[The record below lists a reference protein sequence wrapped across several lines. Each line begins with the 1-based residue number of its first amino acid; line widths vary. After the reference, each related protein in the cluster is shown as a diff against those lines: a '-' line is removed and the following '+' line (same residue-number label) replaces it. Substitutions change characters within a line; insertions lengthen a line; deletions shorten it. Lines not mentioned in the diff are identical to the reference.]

1 MTEQEA
7 INGLKRLFSEHE
19 LDLPCTDSLE
29 VLNMAIK
36 ALEKQIPKKP
46 IIRSW
51 DAAKCPSCN
60 AELSDAVGDGYYK
73 HWEHLKVCNC
83 GQKLDWR

>member
-7 INGLKRLFSEHE
+7 INGLKNLFSEHE

-29 VLNMAIK
+29 VLNMAIN

-46 IIRSW
+46 IIKTW
-51 DAAKCPSCN
+51 NPAKCPNCN
-60 AELSDAVGDGYYK
+60 AELSDDAGDGYYK
-73 HWEHLKVCNC
+73 PYIHLKVCDC
-83 GQKLDWR
+83 GQHLKWL